1 MKYFPHGFETSIQFS
16 LATRHPFLFILS
28 KSIDLDIALEY
39 LLLEYIE
46 NFALQSQLFHELSH
60 ILL

>member
-1 MKYFPHGFETSIQFS
+1 MKYFPHGFETSIKFS
-16 LATRHPFLFILS
+16 LATRHTFLFILS

-46 NFALQSQLFHELSH
+46 NFALQSKLFHELSH